1 MSSTTA
7 ADLTF
12 TFDETGARADIHS
25 SIEFSAS
32 KTAGFTTGTA
42 STTTQGEGSGFEFAL
57 EIDKD
62 HSGNIPVGQ
71 QSVIALN
78 MLKLPQEYL
87 KLLLSQDLQALLLVE
102 HTLSQLMVRL

>member
-1 MSSTTA
+1 MTIDGTEITTAAVTAFSAGDLVSAFNTALSAASIDITVSSTTV

-12 TFDETGARADIHS
+12 TFDETGARADIDS

-57 EIDKD
+57 EIDKAT
-62 HSGNIPVGQ
+62 I
-71 QSVIALN
+71 
-78 MLKLPQEYL
+78 QEISWL
-87 KLLLSQDLQALLLVE
+87 GSSLL
-102 HTLSQLMVRL
+102 